1 LAKLILFLI
10 LIIAGLQY
18 RLWLGDGGIK
28 EYRETLGR
36 IDDLRTEGENRRA
49 RNAAIAADVA
59 DLRDGTD
66 AIEERA
72 RHDLGLVKPGETFVQ
87 VYEEVDDTSPTPKG
101 DATVKPVAPKSKQK
115 SKSKPKSV
123 VPDKGISPPLT
134 GEPH

>member
-1 LAKLILFLI
+1 LAKLILFLA
-10 LIIAGLQY
+10 LAIAALQY

-28 EYRETLGR
+28 EYRETLAR
-36 IDDLRTEGENRRA
+36 IDELRQDGEQRRA

-87 VYEEVDDTSPTPKG
+87 VYDDNDQPTPTPKS
-101 DATVKPVAPKSKQK
+101 DATLKPTDSRPKSKAK
-115 SKSKPKSV
+115 SKTKT
-123 VPDKGISPPLT
+123 SPGGKVATPT
-134 GEPH
+134 VGDTH